1 MQKRCFSFSPAVKNT
16 KGTDISFFCKTPIFS
31 FSASIDHWVVE
42 KKCPY
47 SAESNVLNLLISDN
61 PKLSVLLLLL
71 QLRFWQKLV
80 CIGGHVC
87 GSLLWE
93 SITFQRWTVPRLH
106 CCQSDWFYFSLR
118 ATDTNTLLLHKQRLD
133 IRGYKKKSPTYRE
146 MVNLVCS
153 KLRGDCPNAL
163 TTQWRLSSFISTSS
177 ATLIC

>member
-93 SITFQRWTVPRLH
+93 SITFQRWTVTRLH

-118 ATDTNTLLLHKQRLD
+118 ATDANTLLLHKQRLD
-133 IRGYKKKSPTYRE
+133 IRGYKKKVQLTVKWLTWFVQNCGATVQMHLQLSGASLSAHLY
-146 MVNLVCS
+146 LL
-153 KLRGDCPNAL
+153 LRL
-163 TTQWRLSSFISTSS
+163 L
-177 ATLIC
+177 